1 MKRKPESADSNTRT
15 RDRIRIYK
23 LIDKACE
30 LAVQKG
36 PHPLDADC
44 QCLACMTKR
53 KKILHPINKNWK
65 YSL

>member
-1 MKRKPESADSNTRT
+1 MIMMASADDSVPTEK
-15 RDRIRIYK
+15 DRIRVYRI
-23 LIDKACE
+23 IDRACE

-53 KKILHPINKNWK
+53 KKILYPFTKGWK
-65 YSL
+65 FSL